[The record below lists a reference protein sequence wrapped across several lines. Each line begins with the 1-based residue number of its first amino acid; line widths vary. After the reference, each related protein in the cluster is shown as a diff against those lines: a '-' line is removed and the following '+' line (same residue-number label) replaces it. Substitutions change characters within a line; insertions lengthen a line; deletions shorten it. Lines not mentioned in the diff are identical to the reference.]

1 MGHARRRPKRLAE
14 KLKEIRIHLGL
25 SQAELVRRMGVD
37 IHYTNVSKYESD
49 KNEPDLMVLHAYL
62 RLADVTFTEI
72 VDDKM
77 DLML

>member
-14 KLKEIRIHLGL
+14 KLLEIRTHFGI
-25 SQAELVRRMGVD
+25 SQAELIRRLGID
-37 IHYTNVSKYESD
+37 IHYTNISKFEKN

-62 RLADVTFTEI
+62 NLAGVTFTEI
-72 VDDKM
+72 VDDKI